1 MAFATFAMVGGE
13 STTCD
18 LGWFMT
24 IPLHAV
30 HARTGF
36 VNFIAENDSRQ
47 RIKFG
52 AIQRHG
58 SNLRALGAGRF
69 AEGGSEALSTVV
81 LAQGSTIYT
90 KSSAA
95 ARALAMLDRPVCYV
109 AGLIYII
116 PAPLRDVGYRIVA
129 ANRYRIFGRSETCRA
144 PSPSFEQRFLE
155 YEGTSTPKFLA

>member
-1 MAFATFAMVGGE
+1 MVLTFRVALWLRYCHGPLWPATW
-13 STTCD
+13 D
-18 LGWFMT
+18 LL
-24 IPLHAV
+24 PLTDREHALCEGRCV
-30 HARTGF
+30 
-36 VNFIAENDSRQ
+36 AE
-47 RIKFG
+47 G
-52 AIQRHG
+52 AEHE
-58 SNLRALGAGRF
+58 A
-69 AEGGSEALSTVV
+69 GGSEALSTVV